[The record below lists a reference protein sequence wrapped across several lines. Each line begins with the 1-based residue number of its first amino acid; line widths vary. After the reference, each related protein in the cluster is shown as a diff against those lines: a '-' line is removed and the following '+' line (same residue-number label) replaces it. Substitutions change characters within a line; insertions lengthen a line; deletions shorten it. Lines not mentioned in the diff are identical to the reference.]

1 MTLKVGAQILTYG
14 AAWDEAL
21 ETVRL
26 LDDLGYAYVWGHDH
40 LYSTGGDPY
49 QGFFEGW
56 TTLAAWAQATSRA
69 RIGLLVGA
77 NTFRNPGVVAKM
89 AVTIDHASHG
99 RSILGLGAGNVEF
112 ENRAHGID
120 PGRTM
125 GERMDWFEESLAIVI
140 GLLAGEEVTHH
151 SEKYQFE
158 RVRHAPRPVQAR
170 IPVVIGADGEKRGL
184 KLAAR
189 HADIWQW
196 FAPFDGV
203 DLFRHKQDVLRAH
216 AATEG
221 RDETTIERMLGAKLI
236 LRSDPAEAR
245 RVAEELVAIH
255 RWGPSVWNAVWATS
269 PALAIERLTEFVAA
283 GAHSFSPQIGW
294 PYDRETIERLIG
306 EVAPAVEVP
315 DVAHEA
321 GEVPGG

>member
-1 MTLKVGAQILTYG
+1 MTFKVGAQILTYG
-14 AAWDEAL
+14 STWDEAL
-21 ETVRL
+21 DVVRS
-26 LDDLGYAYVWGHDH
+26 LDDMGYTYIWGHDH

-56 TTLAAWAQATSRA
+56 TTLAAWAQATTRA
-69 RIGLLVGA
+69 RLGLLVGA
-77 NTFRNPGVVAKM
+77 NTFRNPGRRGQDGR
-89 AVTIDHASHG
+89 DH
-99 RSILGLGAGNVEF
+99 RPRQPRPVDPGLGAGNVAF
-112 ENRAHGID
+112 ENEAHGID

-125 GERMDWFEESLAIVI
+125 GERMDWFEESLAIVVA
-140 GLLAGEEVTHH
+140 LLAGEEVTHH

-158 RVRHAPRPVQAR
+158 KVRHAPQPVQAR

-189 HADIWQW
+189 YADIWQW

-203 DLFRHKQDVLRAH
+203 ATFRHKDEVLRAH

-221 RDETTIERMLGAKLI
+221 RDATTIERMLGAKLI
-236 LRSDPAEAR
+236 LRSDPDEAQ

-255 RWGPSVWNAVWATS
+255 RWGPSVWDAVWATT
-269 PALAIERLTEFVAA
+269 PERAADRLVEFVEA

-306 EVAPAVEVP
+306 EVVPAVEAR
-315 DVAHEA
+315 VAEA
-321 GEVPGG
+321 GTVPEG

>member
-1 MTLKVGAQILTYG
+1 MTFKVGAQILTYG
-14 AAWDEAL
+14 STWDEAL
-21 ETVRL
+21 DVVRS
-26 LDDLGYAYVWGHDH
+26 LDEMGYSYVWGHDH

-56 TTLAAWAQATSRA
+56 TTLAAWAQATTRA
-69 RIGLLVGA
+69 RLGLLVGA

-99 RSILGLGAGNVEF
+99 RSILGLGAGNVAF
-112 ENRAHGID
+112 ENIAHGID
-120 PGRTM
+120 PGKTM
-125 GERMDWFEESLAIVI
+125 GQRMDWFEESLAMVVA
-140 GLLAGEEVTHH
+140 LLAGEEVTHH

-158 RVRHAPRPVQAR
+158 KVRHAPRPVQAR

-189 HADIWQW
+189 YADIWQW

-203 DLFRHKQDVLRAH
+203 ATFRHKDEVLRAH
-216 AATEG
+216 ADAEG
-221 RDETTIERMLGAKLI
+221 RDATTIERMLGAKLI
-236 LRSDPAEAR
+236 LRSDPDEAQ

-255 RWGPSVWNAVWATS
+255 KWGPSVWDAVWATT
-269 PALAIERLTEFVAA
+269 PERAADRLVEFVEA

-306 EVAPAVEVP
+306 EVVPAVEARV
-315 DVAHEA
+315 EA
-321 GEVPGG
+321 GTVPEG